1 MRTVVVLTVSFI
13 GGLCA
18 ALGAHAEEQ
27 SGFYLGGS
35 VGKATNEVG
44 EFKGSDF
51 AFKLSGGYAF
61 NRYFAIDVAYVD
73 AGTQDD
79 TIGLVKVENESA
91 GVIATTVL
99 RLPLGETFAMFGKIG
114 CAFYDSEATAR
125 DAHSSERESDSGEDV
140 AYGLGIDVAISS
152 DLMFRAEYEAVDVS
166 AGDFRILSAGVV
178 YEF

>member
-1 MRTVVVLTVSFI
+1 MRKVVVLTVSFI

-27 SGFYLGGS
+27 SAFYLGGS

-61 NRYFAIDVAYVD
+61 NRYFAIDVAY
-73 AGTQDD
+73 
-79 TIGLVKVENESA
+79 
-91 GVIATTVL
+91 
-99 RLPLGETFAMFGKIG
+99 
-114 CAFYDSEATAR
+114 
-125 DAHSSERESDSGEDV
+125 
-140 AYGLGIDVAISS
+140 GLGIDVAISS

-166 AGDFRILSAGVV
+166 AGDFQILSAGVV
-178 YEF
+178 YTF